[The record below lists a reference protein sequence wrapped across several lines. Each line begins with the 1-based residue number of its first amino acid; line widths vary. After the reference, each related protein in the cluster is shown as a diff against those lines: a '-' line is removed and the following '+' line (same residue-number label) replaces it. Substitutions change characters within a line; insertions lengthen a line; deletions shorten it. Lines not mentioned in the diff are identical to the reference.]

1 MNKMQNVID
10 GLKGI
15 LDLIPDEILEEE
27 GKKEEL
33 KKIKTD
39 LKNKEKKDK
48 KTEEKEKELTK

>member
-1 MNKMQNVID
+1 MQNVID

-27 GKKEEL
+27 GKKEEVE
-33 KKIKTD
+33 KIKTD
-39 LKNKEKKDK
+39 LENLEKKVK